1 MSAEPAPLRRPL
13 ERILRAG
20 PARPRR
26 SRDEL
31 VLEVIHQHAPG
42 LLRLARRHSLCADD
56 AQDAYQR
63 ALEIFLRHADRLE
76 EEGMVSWLRTVV
88 KHEAMAVRESRQ
100 RQVATDDADLDRR
113 ESPRAPSTDEAIDR
127 FDLLTRAAEALQQL
141 KAQEVRALLLKAEGH
156 SYAEICR
163 ITGWSYTKV
172 NRCLTEGRRSFLER
186 CADIES
192 GRECERW
199 APVISAM
206 VDGEA
211 KPRQLVRLRA
221 HLRHCPACRATV
233 REFARASGRAA
244 AVVPLAG
251 AAGFTDP
258 ARDAGS
264 HLLVRVYEALAGG
277 VHERAIASAQKLQA
291 AAEIATTGKVA
302 AVAASAAALAGGGA
316 AVVGG
321 AIDRPLKPP
330 PPVTQQAAAD
340 DPGGAGSDEG
350 SKHPVE
356 APVTTV
362 PASSP
367 PVATTTDAQP
377 PPQPP
382 PPEQGDFGVEQAAVS
397 AQPSQTNAGSTA
409 AAAGDFGAGSG
420 GGGSG
425 SSGSSRRAVPAAG
438 GGGGGGGEF
447 GP

>member
-20 PARPRR
+20 PGRARR

-31 VLEVIHQHAPG
+31 VLEVVHQHAPG
-42 LLRLARRHSLCADD
+42 LLRLARRHSICADD

-76 EEGMVSWLRTVV
+76 QEGMVSWLRTVV

-113 ESPRAPSTDEAIDR
+113 ESPRAPSADEAIDR

-233 REFARASGRAA
+233 REFARAGGRAA

-251 AAGFTDP
+251 AAGFSDP
-258 ARDAGS
+258 ARDVGS
-264 HLLVRVYEALAGG
+264 HLLVRAYEAIAGG

-291 AAEIATTGKVA
+291 AAEVATTGKVA

-330 PPVTQQAAAD
+330 APVTQEAAA
-340 DPGGAGSDEG
+340 GAPAVKDEA

-356 APVTTV
+356 AP
-362 PASSP
+362 
-367 PVATTTDAQP
+367 ATTAPAPAPSVTATTNAQP
-377 PPQPP
+377 TPQPP
-382 PPEQGDFGVEQAAVS
+382 PPEQGDFGVEQAAATS
-397 AQPSQTNAGSTA
+397 PPSQTSA
-409 AAAGDFGAGSG
+409 ASSAGDFGAGSG

-425 SSGSSRRAVPAAG
+425 SSGSTGHAPSAASG
-438 GGGGGGGEF
+438 VGGEF